1 MFGTPRLRRVLRC
14 CNTHAG
20 PRQTMIPV
28 ETDATPRSLDAICR
42 ERQVWFRGIGNAAA
56 VALPISPVRSIDLIT
71 LPPHTA
77 AGRLAQWISTRQ
89 PRSPPV
95 TVAFM
100 NMRNYVAAM
109 DAPEAIAA
117 FGSTDQIYPDGVG
130 LQIAQRLMGLPSFPR
145 VSGTEMVPMLLER
158 IPPDSRIFLLGGSPL
173 LATRLNRAFPER
185 FPGLRLVGTQHG
197 YLTSSEQTRAV
208 ARIASAR
215 PDVLLIGMGS
225 PLQEQ
230 WLARYRSRLGV
241 GLASEQAHSKRSC
254 EPDKTRRGGG
264 SGSHGNTKT
273 PRGRNV
279 WFGGS
284 TERAKTGQLTLKSQD
299 TGDLVNEVSPKPS
312 VSLLF

>member
-28 ETDATPRSLDAICR
+28 ETDATQRSLDAICR

-130 LQIAQRLMGLPSFPR
+130 LQIAQRLMGLPSFPG

-173 LATRLNRAFPER
+173 LATRCNRAFPER

-230 WLARYRSRLGV
+230 WLARYRSRLDV
-241 GLASEQAHSKRSC
+241 GLALCVGGLFHYWANDLRRAPAALRDVGLEWAWILAQQPHKWRVYSLDAAIFAATLLRLKRV
-254 EPDKTRRGGG
+254 TAG
-264 SGSHGNTKT
+264 
-273 PRGRNV
+273 
-279 WFGGS
+279 
-284 TERAKTGQLTLKSQD
+284 
-299 TGDLVNEVSPKPS
+299 
-312 VSLLF
+312 